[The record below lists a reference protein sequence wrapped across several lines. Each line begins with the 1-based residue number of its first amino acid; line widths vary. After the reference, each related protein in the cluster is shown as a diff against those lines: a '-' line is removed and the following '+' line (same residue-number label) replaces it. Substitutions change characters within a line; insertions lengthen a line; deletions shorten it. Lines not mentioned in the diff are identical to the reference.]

1 LRAWLRRIWSQFT
14 SRTSY
19 KPLSTYEWLEQEQ
32 EEGDLDDTASVE
44 SSSLFY

>member
-1 LRAWLRRIWSQFT
+1 LRAWLRRIWSRFT

-19 KPLSTYEWLEQEQ
+19 KSLSTYEWLEE

-44 SSSLFY
+44 SSSLFD